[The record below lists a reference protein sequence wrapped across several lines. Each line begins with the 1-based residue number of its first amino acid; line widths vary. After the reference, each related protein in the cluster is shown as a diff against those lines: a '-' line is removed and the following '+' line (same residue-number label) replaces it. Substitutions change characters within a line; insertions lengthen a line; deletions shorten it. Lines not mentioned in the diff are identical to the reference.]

1 MVKKNQ
7 DKLFCQC
14 NRFKVVVAIHIPKPR
29 RYRVS
34 GPCTPVRG
42 HPSPLQDYIEPLES
56 ISNIQY
62 PKLATAEEKKGPCSI
77 KLSWANPWV
86 PLIFEREPGAPN
98 ERTVL
103 DASIPCF
110 VEHMHRAQRTPNR
123 PGVVRRAT
131 SSQRYLSQKP
141 RNIRHSMFLT
151 VLSHDFFPSRTFRSV
166 KTKRYHQPFVFVFLP
181 HPNSHHSSEL
191 WNHAI
196 HCYPL
201 LDPHSILKMPPLWF

>member
-1 MVKKNQ
+1 MVKKIRTNY
-7 DKLFCQC
+7 FV
-14 NRFKVVVAIHIPKPR
+14 NAIGSKQLLPFIFQSQGAIE
-29 RYRVS
+29 YLVLVLLS
-34 GPCTPVRG
+34 GGIQVHYKTTLS
-42 HPSPLQDYIEPLES
+42 HLSPFP
-56 ISNIQY
+56 ISNIQNLQRLRTKRTMFDQTVVGK
-62 PKLATAEEKKGPCSI
+62 PLGAT
-77 KLSWANPWV
+77 
-86 PLIFEREPGAPN
+86 IFEREPGAPN

-110 VEHMHRAQRTPNR
+110 VEHMHRAQRTHNR

>member
-1 MVKKNQ
+1 LPFIFQ
-7 DKLFCQC
+7 SQG
-14 NRFKVVVAIHIPKPR
+14 AIE
-29 RYRVS
+29 YLVLVLLS
-34 GPCTPVRG
+34 GGIQVHYKTTLS
-42 HPSPLQDYIEPLES
+42 HLSPFP
-56 ISNIQY
+56 ISNIQNL
-62 PKLATAEEKKGPCSI
+62 KRLRKKGPCSI

-123 PGVVRRAT
+123 PGVVWRAT

-151 VLSHDFFPSRTFRSV
+151 VLSHDFFPSRTFGSV

-181 HPNSHHSSEL
+181 HPNSHHSNEL

-201 LDPHSILKMPPLWF
+201 LYPHSIQFPWLKTS

>member
-1 MVKKNQ
+1 MVQKIFQEN
-7 DKLFCQC
+7 LLCQC
-14 NRFKVVVAIHIPKPR
+14 NRFKVVVAIHTPKPR

-42 HPSPLQDYIEPLES
+42 HPSPLQNYIEPLES
-56 ISNIQY
+56 ISNTQTL
-62 PKLATAEEKKGPCSI
+62 KRLRKKGPCSI
-77 KLSWANPWV
+77 KLSW
-86 PLIFEREPGAPN
+86 LIFEREPGPPN

-123 PGVVRRAT
+123 PGVVWRAT

-141 RNIRHSMFLT
+141 RNIRHSMLLT
-151 VLSHDFFPSRTFRSV
+151 VLSHDFFPSRTLRSV

-201 LDPHSILKMPPLWF
+201 LYPHSIGF